1 MSKEQKVTS
10 NEQKVTSNEQKVT
23 SNEQKLTSN
32 VEKLTSNK
40 KKLTSNEQK
49 LTGNEQRGKSFT
61 SRISLLMKNN
71 NSFNEKQ
78 FTVGVFIDFS
88 KAFDT
93 VDHKI
98 LTKKLEKHGIKYQY
112 LDWFKSYL
120 NSQKQYLGYSKG
132 TTPSEEIKSGVP
144 QGSILDSLL
153 F

>member
-1 MSKEQKVTS
+1 MFSFTQKKPSEFLVEQRVKS
-10 NEQKVTSNEQKVT
+10 NDQRVKS
-23 SNEQKLTSN
+23 
-32 VEKLTSNK
+32 
-40 KKLTSNEQK
+40 
-49 LTGNEQRGKSFT
+49 NEQRGKSFT

-112 LDWFKSYL
+112 LDWFK
-120 NSQKQYLGYSKG
+120 
-132 TTPSEEIKSGVP
+132 TI
-144 QGSILDSLL
+144 
-153 F
+153 

>member
-1 MSKEQKVTS
+1 
-10 NEQKVTSNEQKVT
+10 
-23 SNEQKLTSN
+23 
-32 VEKLTSNK
+32 
-40 KKLTSNEQK
+40 
-49 LTGNEQRGKSFT
+49 
-61 SRISLLMKNN
+61 MKNN

-120 NSQKQYLGYSKG
+120 NSQK
-132 TTPSEEIKSGVP
+132 
-144 QGSILDSLL
+144 
-153 F
+153 